1 MRTSGADIN
10 MTNDPG
16 ENAVS
21 VAISCGHHE
30 MVDMPPLRRA
40 HLNTKSLV
48 SFAAEGRLDDVEKLL
63 RQGCDV
69 NMHDSTGDSPLMA
82 AARNGHLS
90 VVKVLR
96 SSGAELN
103 FTNKEGSTPLIA
115 ATENGNMDTV
125 EYLVKNGSIVNASRA
140 DGWTAVF
147 VATEKSRGD
156 IVELLCRYS
165 ADVNVVCDFGYT
177 PLFVAVLNNDLPM
190 IELLMQQGCDTRT
203 VDSMGLTALMRAS
216 FRGLLGVV
224 QVFCV
229 RQVNVNVQNPKN
241 GRTALHYAVI
251 KNNLEVVRCLVEAQA
266 CVNVIDRTNKTPLNY
281 AISQEVY
288 KVLLQHGAYVSQD
301 SWGSSRRQSI
311 SSCLS
316 LSSGWSKTTTAS
328 SVKSFETFVK
338 DENNLMETVYSNVL
352 TTVTEG
358 PASVLLKDPE
368 VYMLKGDHDV
378 SADEEPPLTIDDLP
392 RQTKSLEDV
401 VVDSHGLSGYLQ
413 RCAEHYVD
421 THVAGVSR
429 STATDRVEVY
439 RKNDGMTNYITQN
452 ISINIEHA
460 TYVQT
465 AESSRIIIKDN
476 HNDVA
481 VTGWGTHMCRR
492 LPADSA
498 SDGLQGYNDDLVDT
512 FSLYSSG

>member
-21 VAISCGHHE
+21 VATSCGHHE

-48 SFAAEGRLDDVEKLL
+48 CFAAEGRLDDVEKLL

-125 EYLVKNGSIVNASRA
+125 DYLVKNGSIVNASRA

-147 VATEKSRGD
+147 VATEKSRCD

-358 PASVLLKDPE
+358 NNFYYRNFLKIR
-368 VYMLKGDHDV
+368 Y
-378 SADEEPPLTIDDLP
+378 
-392 RQTKSLEDV
+392 
-401 VVDSHGLSGYLQ
+401 
-413 RCAEHYVD
+413 
-421 THVAGVSR
+421 
-429 STATDRVEVY
+429 
-439 RKNDGMTNYITQN
+439 
-452 ISINIEHA
+452 
-460 TYVQT
+460 
-465 AESSRIIIKDN
+465 
-476 HNDVA
+476 
-481 VTGWGTHMCRR
+481 
-492 LPADSA
+492 
-498 SDGLQGYNDDLVDT
+498 
-512 FSLYSSG
+512 